1 MTKTLDLRH
10 AERLETLVLHERT
23 GTRENGVGR

>member
-10 AERLETLVLHERT
+10 TERLETLVLHERT
-23 GTRENGVGR
+23 GKGKWRR